1 VTTHVAP
8 PQTPAPEAPP
18 AVPGRNGVRG
28 RDVPVWLSVLALA
41 LGGFGIGTTEFA
53 SMGVLPDI
61 ARDLDVSIP
70 TAGNAITAYA
80 VGVVVG
86 APLFAVMGARLPRKG
101 LLLAMMTAIGAANL
115 LSALA
120 PTFGMLVVARF
131 LSGLPHGAYFGFA
144 AVVASSLVPPERRAR
159 AVAMTMTGLTV
170 ANIVGVPLTTVLGQ
184 SFGWRSTYVT
194 VVVIAVLALVAVEGL
209 VPRVSAVEGAS
220 RRREL
225 AAMRRPL
232 VWLTL
237 LVGAIG
243 FGGFFAVYSYIAPTL
258 TEVGG
263 YSEAG
268 IPIVLA
274 LMGLGMTVGT
284 VVGGYLADRSV
295 LRTLVLSPLATIAVL
310 LGFTVTAHG
319 VVTAALTIFALGTV
333 TSTAL
338 PALTTRLLDVSGDG
352 KALAATLNH
361 SALNVA
367 NAIGAWLGG
376 VVIAAGLGYTAP
388 AVVGAGLAA
397 AGLVVLGISVVIER
411 RAA

>member
-1 VTTHVAP
+1 
-8 PQTPAPEAPP
+8 
-18 AVPGRNGVRG
+18 
-28 RDVPVWLSVLALA
+28 
-41 LGGFGIGTTEFA
+41 
-53 SMGVLPDI
+53 
-61 ARDLDVSIP
+61 
-70 TAGNAITAYA
+70 
-80 VGVVVG
+80 
-86 APLFAVMGARLPRKG
+86 
-101 LLLAMMTAIGAANL
+101 
-115 LSALA
+115 
-120 PTFGMLVVARF
+120 
-131 LSGLPHGAYFGFA
+131 
-144 AVVASSLVPPERRAR
+144 
-159 AVAMTMTGLTV
+159 
-170 ANIVGVPLTTVLGQ
+170 
-184 SFGWRSTYVT
+184 
-194 VVVIAVLALVAVEGL
+194 
-209 VPRVSAVEGAS
+209 
-220 RRREL
+220 
-225 AAMRRPL
+225 MRRPL

-268 IPIVLA
+268 IPFVLA
-274 LMGLGMTVGT
+274 AMGLGMTVGT

-295 LRTLVLSPLATIAVL
+295 LRTLVLSPLATIVVL
-310 LGFTVTAHG
+310 LLFTVTAHG

-397 AGLVVLGISVVIER
+397 GGLVVLGISVVVER